1 MHTTH
6 ICEVCY
12 GRGSNQISYAYRTVH
27 MASADALGDDEWW
40 LDPEEREQRKRTR
53 DKEDSQRKK
62 NKRRKITDV
71 LSTAQV

>member
-1 MHTTH
+1 
-6 ICEVCY
+6 
-12 GRGSNQISYAYRTVH
+12 

-40 LDPEEREQRKRTR
+40 LEPEEREQRKRMR

-71 LSTAQV
+71 LSTAQVCHQFN